1 MDSVLSN
8 RGMYLRDLSSDTSET
23 LLIGTPAVLK
33 GLMQPPKGITFF
45 FSPTERKL
53 YKRKILLLE
62 KQKLDSFS

>member
-45 FSPTERKL
+45 FFSHRKEIVQ
-53 YKRKILLLE
+53 KEDIAIRKTKIG
-62 KQKLDSFS
+62 